1 MRYFLPIVCGVLLI
15 ACRTTKTT
23 EPVKRPKIPYME
35 EGPASAPLSD
45 GSLWQDR
52 RVVSDLRANRLN
64 DLVTI
69 RIVESTNAIS
79 KADVTTGKNGTS
91 SLDTSSATTDKSD
104 KSATTPAAGKSDK
117 TDASSAAATPAKGN
131 TVSSKFTG
139 SGTTGRSAV
148 FTTTIT
154 ARVVKVLGNGN
165 LIFEGLR
172 DIQLNNETQRLY
184 VAGMVDPARLDAA
197 NSISSA
203 LVAELRVGYGGRGIV
218 EENLKPGYI
227 SRLLNYIWPF

>member
-1 MRYFLPIVCGVLLI
+1 MRYILPIVLGLLMTG
-15 ACRTTKTT
+15 CLPKPKTP
-23 EPVKRPKIPYME
+23 PVKRPKIPYME
-35 EGPASAPLSD
+35 DGPPAAALSD

-69 RIVESTNAIS
+69 RIVESTSAVS

-91 SLDTSSATTDKSD
+91 SMDTGTPTDKTAPE
-104 KSATTPAAGKSDK
+104 KTPAGDKGAGDK
-117 TDASSAAATPAKGN
+117 GAAAGAPPKAATI
-131 TVSSKFTG
+131 SSKFTG

-184 VAGMVDPARLDAA
+184 VAGMLDPARLDGV
-197 NSISSA
+197 NSISSS
-203 LVAELRVGYGGRGIV
+203 LVAELRVGYGGQGIV
-218 EENLKPGYI
+218 DENLKPGYI